1 MNFFLNIKRSKEMEE
16 HRKTRKINDLINPLT
31 ALPLLWQ
38 LTGDVTYEA
47 KKDKIA
53 SNLRVIKPECCFS
66 FKRRTKGTH

>member
-38 LTGDVTYEA
+38 LTGKVTYEA
-47 KKDKIA
+47 KKDKSA
-53 SNLRVIKPECCFS
+53 SNFQVIKPE
-66 FKRRTKGTH
+66 